1 MEGLISGLLVLADP
15 YLLALLVLPRKVGL
29 SSVLRRD

>member
-15 YLLALLVLPRKVGL
+15 YLLALLVLPRQVEL
-29 SSVLRRD
+29 SPVLCRD